1 MPSGLSL
8 LANQMGAGGDKS
20 DGLFDI
26 NFPKLTL
33 KNFLSVEEEQETS
46 VSGLLSSVVES
57 VENLNQLAHMAYC
70 VGWLITHPSEM
81 LDILGMVG
89 ANALAVAFGMAERI
103 TSVLESQII
112 GAISQV
118 GGTILNVVTSILN
131 FLTALINIYEA
142 IKNAIENLS
151 KRSTDSWDDFMTDE
165 QCKMMF
171 AFMAACILNQLFGS
185 KLEEFERKIT
195 NKITET
201 GAKINDAIAEELTDV
216 NNVANYVNH
225 ESFMM
230 NKATE
235 QLNLFTG
242 A

>member
-1 MPSGLSL
+1 MPDAISL
-8 LANQMGAGGDKS
+8 LAKQMGAGGS
-20 DGLFDI
+20 MSEGLFGI
-26 NFPKLTL
+26 NFPTVTL
-33 KNFLSVEEEQETS
+33 NNFLSIETEEVTS

-70 VGWLITHPSEM
+70 VGWLVTHPGEM
-81 LDILGMVG
+81 LDILGMI
-89 ANALAVAFGMAERI
+89 ASNALAVAYGMAERI
-103 TSVLESQII
+103 TSVLEGQIM

-118 GGTILNVVTSILN
+118 GGTILNVVTSVLN
-131 FLTALINIYEA
+131 FLDALVNIYEA
-142 IKNAIENLS
+142 IKNGIENLS
-151 KRSTDSWDDFMTDE
+151 KISLGSWNDFMTDE
-165 QCKMMF
+165 DCKMMF
-171 AFMAACILNQLFGS
+171 AFMGACLMNKLFGS

-235 QLNLFTG
+235 HLNLFTG

>member
-1 MPSGLSL
+1 
-8 LANQMGAGGDKS
+8 MGAGGSKS

-26 NFPKLTL
+26 NLPKVTL
-33 KNFLSVEEEQETS
+33 DNFLSIETEEVTS

-70 VGWLITHPSEM
+70 VGWLVTHPSEM
-81 LDILGMVG
+81 LDILGMV
-89 ANALAVAFGMAERI
+89 ASNALAVAYGMAERI
-103 TSVLESQII
+103 TSVLEGQIM

-118 GGTILNVVTSILN
+118 GGTIINVVTSILN
-131 FLTALINIYEA
+131 FIDALVNIYEA
-142 IKNAIENLS
+142 IKKGIENLS
-151 KRSTDSWDDFMTDE
+151 KISSDAWNNFMTDE

-171 AFMAACILNQLFGS
+171 AFMAACLMNKFFGS
-185 KLEEFERKIT
+185 QLEEFERKIT
-195 NKITET
+195 KKITET
-201 GAKINDAIAEELTDV
+201 GGQINDAIAEELTDV

-225 ESFMM
+225 ETYMM

-242 A
+242 V